1 LTDVLHAD
9 TNQHFE
15 ISKQRAISQKDTPLT
30 MTKAQDGESN
40 PFARIEDIQSLDP
53 DDFVERFQQHGFIWF
68 KSSQKQPK
76 SQSILDFLKRQAATC
91 ENQWTVEN
99 SGDCTNDAS
108 LTPSTISKS
117 LDRSFYVSTIIH
129 RQDADALEQ
138 LVNLLPKTPDVFQ
151 DLQITGGAWL
161 FMGHVGGE
169 SSNKRKRSMVGRAEH
184 VDEVSHSGT
193 FHCQVAGT
201 KTWWLRP
208 HPELFDNPPDVSLIP
223 GAEKDKAW
231 KLKVQVQEGDVFC
244 LNTKIWYHYT
254 ELPQDAEWSMSVARD
269 FYLPIPCPQDTSK
282 GEVIWEEENI
292 PDDMPRTTE
301 PNCAL
306 IQVQDEEEDED
317 DDDGKIV
324 LVALQDIPQGEL
336 LSIAIDDGE
345 SDECN
350 ANEMVDPRAI
360 SKQEW
365 EEGQVVLQ
373 GDEIPHDLPRSFE
386 PNCELQENGD
396 IAELRAIQSIQTGHV
411 FCILPES
418 DEEYE
423 EVEVDLAT
431 GEMQREEA

>member
-1 LTDVLHAD
+1 
-9 TNQHFE
+9 
-15 ISKQRAISQKDTPLT
+15 
-30 MTKAQDGESN
+30 MTKAQDESN

-53 DDFVERFQQHGFIWF
+53 DDFLERFERHGFLWF

-76 SQSILDFLKRQAATC
+76 PQSILDFLKHHAATC
-91 ENQWTVEN
+91 EAQWTVEN
-99 SGDCTNDAS
+99 SGDCTNDDNDAS
-108 LTPSTISKS
+108 LTPASVSASTSS
-117 LDRSFYVSTIIH
+117 DRSFYVSTIIH

-138 LVNLLPKTPDVFQ
+138 LVNLLPETPDIFQ

-161 FMGHVGGE
+161 FLGHVNVGGGK
-169 SSNKRKRSMVGRAEH
+169 SSNKSKRKRSMVGRAEH

-193 FHCQVAGT
+193 FHYQVAGT
-201 KTWWLRP
+201 KTWWIRP
-208 HPELFDNPPDVSLIP
+208 HPELFLDNPPDLSKIP

-254 ELPQDAEWSMSVARD
+254 ELPQDAEWSMSAARD
-269 FYLPIPCPQDTSK
+269 FYLPVPCPQDTGK

-306 IQVQDEEEDED
+306 IQVQDEDDEEEEQD
-317 DDDGKIV
+317 DDEDGKIV
-324 LVALQDIPQGEL
+324 LVALEDIQQGEL

-360 SKQEW
+360 SKQDWRED
-365 EEGQVVLQ
+365 QVVLQ
-373 GDEIPHDLPRSFE
+373 GDEIPNDLPRSLE

-396 IAELRAIQSIQTGHV
+396 ITELRAIKSIPTGDV
-411 FCILPES
+411 FCILPED

-431 GEMQREEA
+431 GELQREEA

>member
-1 LTDVLHAD
+1 
-9 TNQHFE
+9 
-15 ISKQRAISQKDTPLT
+15 
-30 MTKAQDGESN
+30 MTKAQDDSN

-53 DDFVERFQQHGFIWF
+53 DDFLERFQKHGFLWF

-76 SQSILDFLKRQAATC
+76 PQSILDFLKRQAATC
-91 ENQWTVEN
+91 ETQWTVEN
-99 SGDCTNDAS
+99 SGDCTNDDAS
-108 LTPSTISKS
+108 LTPSNISTTTS

-138 LVNLLPKTPDVFQ
+138 LVNLLPETPDLFQ

-161 FMGHVGGE
+161 FLGHVGGK
-169 SSNKRKRSMVGRAEH
+169 SSNKNKRKRSMVGRAEH

-193 FHCQVAGT
+193 FHYQVAGT
-201 KTWWLRP
+201 KTWWIRP
-208 HPELFDNPPDVSLIP
+208 HPELFVDNPPDLSQIP
-223 GAEKDKAW
+223 GAERDKAW
-231 KLKVQVQEGDVFC
+231 KLKVTVQEGDVFC

-269 FYLPIPCPQDTSK
+269 FYLPIPCPQDTSE

-306 IQVQDEEEDED
+306 IQVQDEDDEED

-324 LVALQDIPQGEL
+324 LVALQDIQQGEL

-350 ANEMVDPRAI
+350 ANEMVDPRAV
-360 SKQEW
+360 SKQDW
-365 EEGQVVLQ
+365 GQGQLVLR
-373 GDEIPHDLPRSFE
+373 GDDIPNDLPRSLE

-396 IAELRAIQSIQTGHV
+396 IAELRAIQSILTGDV
-411 FCILPES
+411 FCILPED

-423 EVEVDLAT
+423 ELEVDLAT
-431 GEMQREEA
+431 GELQREVA

>member
-1 LTDVLHAD
+1 
-9 TNQHFE
+9 
-15 ISKQRAISQKDTPLT
+15 
-30 MTKAQDGESN
+30 MTKAQDESN
-40 PFARIEDIQSLDP
+40 PFARIEDIQSIDP
-53 DDFVERFQQHGFIWF
+53 DDFLERFQQHGFLWF

-76 SQSILDFLKRQAATC
+76 PQSILDFVKRQAATC
-91 ENQWTVEN
+91 ETQWTVEN
-99 SGDCTNDAS
+99 SGDCTSINASS
-108 LTPSTISKS
+108 LTPSNISTTG

-138 LVNLLPKTPDVFQ
+138 LVNLLPETPGLFQ

-161 FMGHVGGE
+161 FLGHVGGGKN

-193 FHCQVAGT
+193 FHYQVAGT
-201 KTWWLRP
+201 KTWWVRP
-208 HPELFDNPPDVSLIP
+208 HPELFVDNPPDLSQIP

-231 KLKVQVQEGDVFC
+231 KLKIHVQEGDVFC

-306 IQVQDEEEDED
+306 IQVQDEDDEEDD

-324 LVALQDIPQGEL
+324 LVALQDIQQGEL
-336 LSIAIDDGE
+336 LSIAIDNGE

-350 ANEMVDPRAI
+350 ANEMIDPRAI
-360 SKQEW
+360 SKQDW
-365 EEGQVVLQ
+365 DKDQVVLQ
-373 GDEIPHDLPRSFE
+373 GDEIPHDLPRSLE

-396 IAELRAIQSIQTGHV
+396 IAELRAIQSIPTGDV
-411 FCILPES
+411 FCILPED

-431 GEMQREEA
+431 GELQREEA